1 MRIMLLSKCAVCESK
16 TLQFFEEQE
25 AIGLVS
31 SLGTKGINIAKNPQ
45 YDGYQM
51 VLVSMIYKFFDKV
64 TSSANTFAMFSRS
77 ETLITQNWSTDVA
90 VKTEIV
96 LNEGSAEELHKT
108 IIREIGKW
116 KVQSQTKQN
125 RGR

>member
-25 AIGLVS
+25 ATGLVS

-51 VLVSMIYKFFDKV
+51 VLASMIYKFF
-64 TSSANTFAMFSRS
+64 
-77 ETLITQNWSTDVA
+77 
-90 VKTEIV
+90 
-96 LNEGSAEELHKT
+96 
-108 IIREIGKW
+108 
-116 KVQSQTKQN
+116 
-125 RGR
+125 